1 VGETQVVVPRDAT
14 ALRHELIALA
24 AEDQRVRAEL
34 VADGTLW
41 NGYHP
46 RMEAVH
52 RHNAAFLAAA
62 LDRHGWP
69 GAALVGAD
77 GADAAWLIAQHAIG
91 EPEFLRRC
99 LAALEAA
106 AARGEVPRWQPAMLE
121 DRIRIFEGRAQ
132 RYGTQLTVADDG
144 TLLPHPIED
153 PEGVEARRRAAGFEP
168 LAERLAKAE
177 RVPPP
182 KDREAYERGY
192 EAWLRQVG
200 WRR

>member
-1 VGETQVVVPRDAT
+1 MGDAHVKVPSDAA
-14 ALRHELIALA
+14 ALRRELIALA
-24 AEDQRVRAEL
+24 ADDQRVRAEL
-34 VADGTLW
+34 VAEGTLW
-41 NGYHP
+41 DGYHP

-52 RHNAAFLAAA
+52 RHNAAFLSAA

-69 GAALVGAD
+69 GAGLVGAD

-91 EPEFLRRC
+91 EPEFQRRC
-99 LAALEAA
+99 LAALQAA
-106 AARGEVPRWQPAMLE
+106 AARGEVQRWQPAMLE

-144 TLLPHPIED
+144 SPQPHPIED
-153 PEGVEARRRAAGFEP
+153 PDGVEARRRAVGLEP
-168 LAERLAKAE
+168 LAERLAKGE

>member
-1 VGETQVVVPRDAT
+1 VVENSATDETAAA
-14 ALRHELIALA
+14 ALRRDLLSLA

-34 VADGTLW
+34 VAEGTLFD
-41 NGYHP
+41 GYHP

-52 RHNAAFLAAA
+52 RSNAAYLAAA
-62 LDRHGWP
+62 IDRHGWP
-69 GAALVGAD
+69 GAALVGAE

-91 EPEFLRRC
+91 EPEFQRRC
-99 LAALEAA
+99 LAALQTAA
-106 AARGEVPRWQPAMLE
+106 ERAEVPRWQPAMLE
-121 DRIRIFEGRAQ
+121 DRIRVFEGRAQ
-132 RYGTQLTVADDG
+132 RYGTQLTVNDDG
-144 TLLPHPIED
+144 TLAPHPIED
-153 PEGVEARRRAAGFEP
+153 PDGVEARRHAVGLEP

-200 WRR
+200 WRT